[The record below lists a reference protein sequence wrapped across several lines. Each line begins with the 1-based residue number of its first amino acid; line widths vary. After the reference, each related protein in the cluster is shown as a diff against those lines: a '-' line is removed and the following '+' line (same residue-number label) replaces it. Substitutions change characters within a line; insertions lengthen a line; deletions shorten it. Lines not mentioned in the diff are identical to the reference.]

1 MLEIKS
7 AKWAFKNSNLTEY
20 SPIKHK
26 VQGCSPDL
34 YKPGVTEHPYNSSI
48 SDVEARGTVKNL
60 IKDTPCWGRGEWEE
74 TREGELG
81 LACNR

>member
-1 MLEIKS
+1 MLEIKP

-34 YKPGVTEHPYNSSI
+34 YKPGVTEHPYNSST
-48 SDVEARGTVKNL
+48 SDVEARGTVKDL
-60 IKDTPCWGRGEWEE
+60 IKDTLCWGSGGAGGDKGGG
-74 TREGELG
+74 TGIG
-81 LACNR
+81 M